1 MIKYY
6 IYIIF
11 DCVFYNDKFNSYII
25 LCPQYLTMLREQEL
39 QKWIFEEN
47 HDINEML
54 FRFKDKEEPQGYVEI
69 LANRYQSIYCMTV
82 G

>member
-1 MIKYY
+1 
-6 IYIIF
+6 
-11 DCVFYNDKFNSYII
+11 
-25 LCPQYLTMLREQEL
+25 MLREQEL

-47 HDINEML
+47 HDIIEML